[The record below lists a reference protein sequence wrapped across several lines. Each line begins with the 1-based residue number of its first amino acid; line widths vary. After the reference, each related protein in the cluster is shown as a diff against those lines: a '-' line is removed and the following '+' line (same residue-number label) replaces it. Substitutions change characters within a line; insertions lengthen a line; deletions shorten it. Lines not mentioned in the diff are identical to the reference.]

1 MTMRTL
7 RYASVAIVGIASLVV
22 LVGCSSSGTT
32 APSALSLAK
41 GTADVGDLAF
51 APYADVTLTTPTVTA
66 ANMAASGVT
75 DFTLAFV
82 TGAGGKCAPAWGS
95 GTAREATNAASA
107 MQVIRDNGGQF
118 IVSFGGAYAEI
129 SGMLDEN
136 CATVE
141 DLAKAYV
148 AIADAY
154 WPTGTPRID
163 FDIEGGESQNTD
175 INLMRAQA
183 LKYIQDGTLDGT
195 RSYSTDIQFSY
206 TLATNPDLGA
216 ADLGALVLKQVIG
229 EGVHLA
235 SVNGMA
241 MEYGNWYY
249 DQQQPRNANM
259 GTYAIDVAK
268 AIQGQIKSMSA
279 AAGRSLTDAEAWSMV
294 RITPNIGENNG
305 EIDDSAHGIF
315 TLGNAA
321 TLRDFAAQK
330 AEEGTPMGGLSM
342 WSFDRDQPCTGT
354 STTVLEPISGELWTK
369 PKADCVIAETQPYQ
383 FSSVFL
389 GSAEPTDASP

>member
-1 MTMRTL
+1 MPTL
-7 RYASVAIVGIASLVV
+7 KPSSIALVGLAGVV
-22 LVGCSSSGTT
+22 ILAGCSSAGTT
-32 APSALSLAK
+32 ATASSPIAK
-41 GTADVGDLAF
+41 GGATSTGLAF
-51 APYADVTLTTPTVTA
+51 APYADVTLTTPAVTA

-82 TGAGGKCAPAWGS
+82 TGAGDQCAPSWGL
-95 GTAREATNAASA
+95 GTAREAANADST
-107 MQVIRDNGGQF
+107 MKVIREGGGEF
-118 IVSFGGAYAEI
+118 IVSFGGAYAEN
-129 SGMLDEN
+129 SGMMDDN
-136 CATVE
+136 CASVE

-154 WPTGTPRID
+154 WPTSTARID
-163 FDIEGGESQNTD
+163 FDIEGGESAKTD
-175 INLMRAQA
+175 VNLKRAQA
-183 LKYIQDGTLDGT
+183 LKYIQDGKLDGA
-195 RSYSTDIQFSY
+195 RSYSTDMQFSY
-206 TLATNPDLGA
+206 TLATNPDMGA

-249 DQQQPRNANM
+249 NQQAPRNANM
-259 GTYAIDVAK
+259 GTFAIDVAK
-268 AIQGQIKSMSA
+268 ALQGQIKSMST
-279 AAGRSLTDAEAWSMV
+279 AAGQPLTDAQAWSMV

-321 TLRDFAAQK
+321 TLRDFAAEQAAK
-330 AEEGTPMGGLSM
+330 GTPMGGLSM

-354 STTVLEPISGELWTK
+354 PTTVLEPISGETWAK
-369 PKADCVIAETQPYQ
+369 PKADCTIAETAPFD
-383 FSSVFL
+383 FSKVFL
-389 GSAEPTDASP
+389 GAAS